1 MLGSWA
7 AGISSSERLF
17 NGVGSGPS
25 RRPSRRSFKTFPSF
39 SVNSAWA
46 GMRTTVL
53 DIWDVISFA
62 GKHWLNLLSNKR
74 LLQTSGGTCAP
85 PGGISKTPVFLCQL
99 PVNWDVGSA
108 GRILKRSG
116 LENVALNVSDPEFP
130 DALNSSL
137 GFDCDVYRKHV
148 SVLYCKLFFC
158 FVL

>member
-1 MLGSWA
+1 MLFHSQENIDLTSSA
-7 AGISSSERLF
+7 ISDYCRLRE
-17 NGVGSGPS
+17 V
-25 RRPSRRSFKTFPSF
+25 R
-39 SVNSAWA
+39 
-46 GMRTTVL
+46 
-53 DIWDVISFA
+53 
-62 GKHWLNLLSNKR
+62 
-74 LLQTSGGTCAP
+74 TCAP